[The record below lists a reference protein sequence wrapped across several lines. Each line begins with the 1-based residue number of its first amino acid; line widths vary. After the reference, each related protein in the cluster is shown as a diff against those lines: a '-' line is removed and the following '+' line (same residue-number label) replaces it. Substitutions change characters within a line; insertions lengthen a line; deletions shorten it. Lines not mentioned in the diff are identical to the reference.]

1 MVFSSSSSKSA
12 LRACLLSISTLL
24 AGCATDQSGPVA
36 STTAPV
42 PRGQAGIT
50 VTRTGG
56 IYALAVAAD
65 IEANGVK
72 LERLDRGE
80 TFSGS
85 VPPGPVTLTVSCW
98 CGPGRYSIRFN
109 AQAGQRYAFEVT
121 PRDEQFVATFAG
133 GLVGAAVDAA
143 VNGESSGS
151 FKIAEVPS
159 RH

>member
-1 MVFSSSSSKSA
+1 MLFSFCSSRLA
-12 LRACLLSISTLL
+12 LPAFLLLASTLL
-24 AGCATDQSGPVA
+24 AGCVTDQSAPVA
-36 STTAPV
+36 STVAPV

-56 IYALAVAAD
+56 YYALAVAAD
-65 IEANGVK
+65 IDANGVK
-72 LERLDRGE
+72 LARLDRGE

-85 VPPGPVTLTVSCW
+85 VPPGPVTLSVSCW
-98 CGPGRYSIRFN
+98 CGPGRYSVRFN

-151 FKIAEVPS
+151 FKIAEVPNS
-159 RH
+159 R